1 MSDGETFRV
10 YAVKYAEK
18 DGRRSEHF
26 LGGDPHDGPMPM
38 DYFVWAVVG
47 SAGTWVVDTGFT
59 EEDSR
64 QRQRRLV
71 RSVPDALASV
81 GVDAAT
87 VTDVVLTHLH
97 YDHVGGWAHF
107 PAARFHLQE
116 REMAYATGRHMGRP
130 AVSAAFTPSHVAA
143 LVHQVFAQRVVFHD
157 GDVSLAPGLSLHL
170 LGGHTAGTQ
179 VVRVRTAG
187 GWLVLAS
194 DASHYYEN
202 MEAGRPF
209 PIVHDVGDMLDGYD
223 RLRRAGLRAVRHRAR
238 PRPARARALP
248 GRRSGARGH
257 RGPPR
262 RGPRRR
268 LNPLTGD
275 LPNRSRPRTSGATG
289 RHRGRERSERRA
301 VHGRAG
307 GPAER
312 AARPRA
318 GRPSDQPGV
327 GARGSARSSRAILR

>member
-1 MSDGETFRV
+1 MRDPEAFRV

-47 SAGTWVVDTGFT
+47 PTGTWVVDTGFT

-71 RSVPDALASV
+71 RSVPDALATI

-116 REMAYATGRHMGRP
+116 KEMAYATGRHMARP
-130 AVSAAFTPSHVAA
+130 AVSAAFTPAHVAA

-157 GDVSLAPGLSLHL
+157 GDVTLAPGLSLHL

-187 GWLVLAS
+187 GWVVLAS
-194 DASHYYEN
+194 DASHDYEN

-209 PIVHDVGDMLDGYD
+209 PVVHDVGDMLDGYD
-223 RLRRAGLRAVRHRAR
+223 RLVALAAERSAIVPGHDPLVLERYPAAGPGLEGIAVR
-238 PRPARARALP
+238 LDE
-248 GRRSGARGH
+248 GRIGA
-257 RGPPR
+257 
-262 RGPRRR
+262 
-268 LNPLTGD
+268 
-275 LPNRSRPRTSGATG
+275 
-289 RHRGRERSERRA
+289 
-301 VHGRAG
+301 
-307 GPAER
+307 
-312 AARPRA
+312 
-318 GRPSDQPGV
+318 
-327 GARGSARSSRAILR
+327 